1 MSRPVY
7 YLLAALAFFTFS
19 GCQALAKHRLAGTYY
34 RYNADS
40 TATLAVQKLRLTDT
54 KFIMSTPLS
63 GDMAMD
69 YSVENGIIYVGGQP
83 SQMCF
88 TVEGMGVISNKG
100 AVGIEGTY
108 IKQVNGE

>member
-1 MSRPVY
+1 MGF
-7 YLLAALAFFTFS
+7 LTFS
-19 GCQALAKHRLAGTYY
+19 GCETLVKHRLSGTYY

-40 TATLAVQKLRLTDT
+40 TTTPVVQKLRLTDT
-54 KFIMSTPLS
+54 KFIMSMPLS

-88 TVEGMGVISNKG
+88 TVDGMGVISNKG
-100 AVGIEGTY
+100 LVGIEGIY
-108 IKQVNGE
+108 VKQVGRE

>member
-1 MSRPVY
+1 MFRPAHFVFAV
-7 YLLAALAFFTFS
+7 LTILTFS
-19 GCQALAKHRLAGTYY
+19 GCETLAKHRLAGTYY

-40 TATLAVQKLRLTDT
+40 TVTLAVQKLRLTDT

-88 TVEGMGVISNKG
+88 TIDGMGVISNKG

-108 IKQVNGE
+108 IKQVVGE

>member
-1 MSRPVY
+1 MFKPVY
-7 YLLAALAFFTFS
+7 YVLAALAFLALS
-19 GCQALAKHRLAGTYY
+19 GCETLAKHRLSGTYY

-40 TATLAVQKLRLTDT
+40 TRTLAVQKLRLTDS

-69 YSVENGIIYVGGQP
+69 YSVENDISYVGGQP

-88 TVEGMGVISNKG
+88 TVDGMGVISNKG

-108 IKQVNGE
+108 VKQVNGE